1 MTELT
6 DLVQYAD
13 SLDLPVV
20 KHEFL
25 SVIHKLQHPMREIFA
40 KVPGESLAARARAVG
55 VSRQT
60 VYVWL
65 DERFRPVGPQAKK
78 LAKLTGVPVEHI
90 KEYQNDAGRK
100 VAKKAATL
108 AKRGGTASRGDGGGA
123 DRPRKRRVVDAQAGS
138 GTVRA
143 RGKRASG

>member
-1 MTELT
+1 MTQLS
-6 DLVQYAD
+6 DLDQFAAT
-13 SLDLPVV
+13 LDTPVV

-25 SVIHKLQHPMREIFA
+25 AVLHKLRYPMKDILQ
-40 KVPGESLAARARAVG
+40 KVKGDSLAERARAVG

-90 KEYQNDAGRK
+90 KEYQNDAGRT
-100 VAKKAATL
+100 VAKKAQKLASRRKAASSGDGR
-108 AKRGGTASRGDGGGA
+108 AKRQRG
-123 DRPRKRRVVDAQAGS
+123 RVVVPSDRGGS
-138 GTVRA
+138 VRA
-143 RGKRASG
+143 RGKRTSG